1 MLWFSCALLPCE
13 ETQYVMFLEIHM
25 CFYGSCSNGTLLT
38 MYFTCVLQVCK
49 HPRPVQD
56 SHYSSLADPPE
67 ILHTKQTRVT
77 RKSRSKHVWIWILSG
92 TILLAHLALRVSAMT
107 YFYGIYHYSF
117 VNISKLIFCLVTA
130 VYLHIPFLYT
140 KGDFSVL
147 I

>member
-25 CFYGSCSNGTLLT
+25 RFYGNCSNGTWLT

-67 ILHTKQTRVT
+67 ILHKTNSCYTENLGLSLFESEFYISLLIYKYIQTHFLFGHCCHIAHTFSLYRGGFFGLDL
-77 RKSRSKHVWIWILSG
+77 RWICKI
-92 TILLAHLALRVSAMT
+92 
-107 YFYGIYHYSF
+107 
-117 VNISKLIFCLVTA
+117 
-130 VYLHIPFLYT
+130 
-140 KGDFSVL
+140 
-147 I
+147 